1 VWRSLVARFVRD
13 EEAVGSNPATPT
25 KAKAQVTTPKGA
37 NVTWASAV
45 SDELLAAMVEIEDA
59 GAQTRRLI
67 PPQSSTGGSVEPPE
81 NSER

>member
-1 VWRSLVARFVRD
+1 
-13 EEAVGSNPATPT
+13 
-25 KAKAQVTTPKGA
+25 
-37 NVTWASAV
+37 VTWASAV